1 MPRAVSIHIGVDRPH
16 GGHVPLKS
24 SENNAWHMA
33 QLANQAGYES
43 LFVLRGT
50 AATRQAVRD
59 VLTRA
64 ADVLTHGATLFLS
77 FSGHGCEQ
85 PDTHHDQDER
95 SRKDQGWC
103 LADGHLLDDELAGLW
118 RRFADGVRIL
128 VVSESCYS
136 GGVIRD
142 DETQSAHPPAPRV
155 QAPVVYRGQPAA
167 SGGAGSDPAAA
178 YAGSCIAAPPQTH
191 GIRASLLLLSAS
203 HAEQKAQEGLFAKHL
218 LRVWNEGAFRGSYCE
233 LHHEVSQGVKG
244 ERGSQH
250 PQIVALGA
258 SDPAFPLATAF
269 HRGPPPGPRPPVF
282 RGHPA
287 PDEPV
292 LHW

>member
-16 GGHVPLKS
+16 GGHVPLKT
-24 SENNAWHMA
+24 SENNAWRMA

-43 LFVLRGT
+43 LLVLRGS
-50 AATRQAVRD
+50 AATRQAVHDVLAKASD
-59 VLTRA
+59 VLTR
-64 ADVLTHGATLFLS
+64 GATLFLS

-103 LADGHLLDDELAGLW
+103 LADGPLLDDALAGLW

-142 DETQSAHPPAPRV
+142 DKTEQAQQSTRPA
-155 QAPVVYRGQPAA
+155 APVVYRGQFAGRGVTRSAAPASPVA
-167 SGGAGSDPAAA
+167 P
-178 YAGSCIAAPPQTH
+178 CIAPPPTDD

-203 HAEQKAQEGLFAKHL
+203 RAEQKAQEGLFAKHL
-218 LRVWNEGAFRGSYCE
+218 LGVWNEGAYRGSYCD
-233 LHHEVSQGVKG
+233 LYREVSQRVMG
-244 ERGSQH
+244 ERPCQH
-250 PQIVALGA
+250 PQLVPLGA
-258 SDPAFPLATAF
+258 SDPAFALATAF
-269 HRGPPPGPRPPVF
+269 HRGPPPGTDPPPVF
-282 RGHPA
+282 RGHPV

-292 LHW
+292 LHG